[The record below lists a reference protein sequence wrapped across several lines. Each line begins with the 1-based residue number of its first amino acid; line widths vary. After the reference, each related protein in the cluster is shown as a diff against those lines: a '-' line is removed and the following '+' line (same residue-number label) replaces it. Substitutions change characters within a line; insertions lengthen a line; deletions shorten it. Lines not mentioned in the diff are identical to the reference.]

1 MFERLSWLIPVL
13 PLIAAAVL
21 IGWGKKWHE
30 RFGDRVALIGV
41 VGIAIPCVIAWG
53 VLYSR
58 VTQTADFYKA
68 HPEVL
73 HGSGHG
79 AEGAEGGHA
88 AADESG
94 DSHGDDADHGAET
107 ASAGHE
113 EPAGEQQKGPAAYEQ
128 LVEWQVF
135 GHIAKHIP
143 TKGDFDGKLR
153 VGIRIDNLTAAM
165 LAMVTLI
172 ATLIQIYSMGY
183 MHGDPRYSRFFA
195 YLSLFCFSM
204 LLLVLSS
211 SFLLLFAGWEL
222 VGLCSYL
229 LIGFWYEKPSAAD
242 AAKKAFIVNR
252 IGDFGFLVG
261 IMIVFYYCPSLDI
274 AEALGM
280 VGDASAFPILA
291 AAIAGACL
299 FAGAIGKSAQFP
311 LHVWLPDAMEGP
323 TPVSALIHAATMV
336 AAGVYMV
343 ARIAVIYTNEH
354 VLQIGCPILG
364 GMTSIELVRYV
375 GIITAVMAGTIG
387 IAQNDIKRV
396 LAYSTVSQLGF
407 MIFGIACF
415 GWVAG
420 VFHLL
425 THAFFKAL
433 LFLGSGSVIHGCGG
447 EQDMWKMGGLRKS
460 MPVTFWTFLMG
471 TLALTGV
478 PLFFS
483 GFWSKDEIMVAA
495 FTFDKPVF
503 WLGEFAAFCTALYMG
518 RLMFLTFAGD
528 RPRDESIHP
537 HESPKS
543 MTIPLIVLAIFAVGL
558 GWLGI
563 PPAGG
568 GHSLFHTFVFS
579 VEPSLPEAAKAISH
593 FSFLGAKFATIPL
606 LVSVLAAGLGWL
618 FAALI
623 WGWKVV
629 DPVKLKAS
637 VPGLAMVHTTLRNKY
652 YFDEIYN
659 ATFVRGLMAFAN
671 ACGTFDKYVVDGIVN
686 GTGWFF

>member
-1 MFERLSWLIPVL
+1 
-13 PLIAAAVL
+13 
-21 IGWGKKWHE
+21 
-30 RFGDRVALIGV
+30 
-41 VGIAIPCVIAWG
+41 
-53 VLYSR
+53 
-58 VTQTADFYKA
+58 
-68 HPEVL
+68 
-73 HGSGHG
+73 
-79 AEGAEGGHA
+79 
-88 AADESG
+88 
-94 DSHGDDADHGAET
+94 
-107 ASAGHE
+107 
-113 EPAGEQQKGPAAYEQ
+113 
-128 LVEWQVF
+128 
-135 GHIAKHIP
+135 
-143 TKGDFDGKLR
+143 
-153 VGIRIDNLTAAM
+153 
-165 LAMVTLI
+165 
-172 ATLIQIYSMGY
+172 
-183 MHGDPRYSRFFA
+183 
-195 YLSLFCFSM
+195 
-204 LLLVLSS
+204 
-211 SFLLLFAGWEL
+211 
-222 VGLCSYL
+222 
-229 LIGFWYEKPSAAD
+229 
-242 AAKKAFIVNR
+242 
-252 IGDFGFLVG
+252 
-261 IMIVFYYCPSLDI
+261 
-274 AEALGM
+274 
-280 VGDASAFPILA
+280 
-291 AAIAGACL
+291 
-299 FAGAIGKSAQFP
+299 
-311 LHVWLPDAMEGP
+311 MEGP

-686 GTGWFF
+686 GTGWFFGLVLTAWTGIFDNKVVDGAVNLVAWIQNWAGRIVTIFQTGRVQHYIAFSALMLALIAAAVVVMTGYSP